1 MRLVWIFPPVIG
13 GRRHGHGSGHIGAFV
28 TGCKACGV
36 KANNYSQFNHQKK
49 IQNLL
54 VIINNFCSNRF
65 SITAKWQ
72 ESQEGR

>member
-49 IQNLL
+49 SRIYWLL
-54 VIINNFCSNRF
+54 LTIFAQTDF
-65 SITAKWQ
+65 Q
-72 ESQEGR
+72 